1 MGQMTE
7 EEYEK
12 LKIPLE
18 DETDEQKK
26 MGSDFIKSILV
37 TSY

>member
-1 MGQMTE
+1 MNEQ
-7 EEYEK
+7 EYER

-26 MGSDFIKSILV
+26 LGSDYINTNLVKS
-37 TSY
+37 Y